1 MDDRERELRIRCL
14 DWAGG
19 NRREAQ
25 RLMDWIDGTE
35 PVLEI
40 GRASRTNFFAA
51 CLNAA
56 DSREVA

>member
-1 MDDRERELRIRCL
+1 MDRERALRIRCL
-14 DWAGG
+14 EWAGG

-40 GRASRTNFFAA
+40 GPTQRPNFFEA
-51 CLNAA
+51 CLNAHDVRA
-56 DSREVA
+56 Q